1 MTTDLTIE
9 TIISQVFEQAKT
21 RMIHPYGKFDHAKR
35 WEPKGLLAAHCESGY
50 IRSPS
55 RAYPFSLMVHCRT
68 KKFIT
73 KLLTAHNVTTIEAAL
88 KLYQWGKL

>member
-21 RMIHPYGKFDHAKR
+21 R
-35 WEPKGLLAAHCESGY
+35 
-50 IRSPS
+50 
-55 RAYPFSLMVHCRT
+55 
-68 KKFIT
+68 T